1 MFIHKVFVH
10 LYLRKTSD
18 MGNLKKNTK
27 MDNNDDSK
35 LDNLKKEKVVKKK
48 SDHSLRLVEVSDE
61 ELKRLRID
69 VYPYLM

>member
-1 MFIHKVFVH
+1 
-10 LYLRKTSD
+10 